1 MKVPEVNKME
11 LEYQAEGWALY
22 STDNDDVQVV
32 QWENPAVGRCAW
44 ALHQMLRSHAL
55 STNGIAPHGAGG
67 IIVKRLELINL
78 TVVVRCTANDSHLSF
93 VDTTGETLSPKEA
106 GRIPN
111 ARPSRLAT
119 MEDVGL
125 HMARSLRA
133 HLAPQGLQDLE
144 LRLHFGIEPGGACLL
159 QVPNPLELSLGTTD
173 YESLCGLLT

>member
-1 MKVPEVNKME
+1 MKVPEVNKLE

-22 STDNDDVQVV
+22 KTDNDDVQVV
-32 QWENPAVGRCAW
+32 EWENPAVGRCAW

-67 IIVKRLELINL
+67 IIVKRLELIGL
-78 TVVVRCTANDSHLSF
+78 TVVVRCTANDSALSF
-93 VDTTGETLSPKEA
+93 EGSTGETLAPREA
-106 GRIPN
+106 QRIPN
-111 ARPSRLAT
+111 ARPGRLAT

-133 HLAPQGLQDLE
+133 HLAPQNLHDLE

-159 QVPNPLELSLGTTD
+159 QVPNPLELSFGTTD
-173 YESLCGLLT
+173 YESLCGLLE